1 MTTKIIGTGSCFPER
16 IVSNDELAGIV
27 ETNDEWIS
35 TRTGIS
41 ERRISIGQDTSDL
54 ASEAA
59 LRAIEN
65 AGIEPDR
72 LELIIVATS
81 SPDSMFPNTA
91 SLVQKNIAAHN
102 AACFDI
108 SAACTGFLVALDTA
122 HAFIKSG
129 IYKNA
134 LVIGAEVMSKTID
147 WSDRNTCVLFGDG
160 AGAAIVEAGSVGIED
175 MVMHSDGGGGN
186 VLTAGSRSPQNFLIN
201 ENEKTEQYSWL
212 KMDGQEVF
220 MFAVRKVPE
229 CIAEVLERNSL
240 KVDDVDHFLL
250 HQANKRIIQSVAKR
264 LGVDMDRF
272 PINLDRYGNTSAA
285 TIPALLDEMNRAG
298 QLNVGDRIILSGFG
312 GGLSWGATLLTWTG
326 SNTDGM

>member
-16 IVSNDELAGIV
+16 IVSNDELAGVV

-35 TRTGIS
+35 TRTGIKN
-41 ERRISIGQDTSDL
+41 RRISTGEDTSDL

-59 LRAIEN
+59 LRAMEN
-65 AGIEPDR
+65 AGIVPDKI
-72 LELIIVATS
+72 ELIIVATS

-108 SAACTGFLVALDTA
+108 SAACTGFLFALDTA

-134 LVIGAEVMSKTID
+134 LIIGAEVMSKTID
-147 WSDRNTCVLFGDG
+147 WSDRSTCVLFGDG
-160 AGAAIVEAGSVGIED
+160 AGAAIVEAGSVGVED
-175 MVMHSDGGGGN
+175 TVMHSDGSGGN
-186 VLTAGSRSPQNFLIN
+186 VLTAGSRSPQNFLIKEDDN
-201 ENEKTEQYSWL
+201 TEKYSWL

-229 CIAEVLERNSL
+229 CISEILERNSMT
-240 KVDDVDHFLL
+240 VNDVDYFIL

-264 LGVDMDRF
+264 LGVDMDKF
-272 PINLDRYGNTSAA
+272 PINLESYGNTSAA
-285 TIPALLDEMNRAG
+285 TIPVLLDEMNRAG
-298 QLNVGDRIILSGFG
+298 QLKTGDRIILSGFG

-326 SNTDGM
+326 SNTVK